1 MEEERDQKQNLCF
14 CGEKSDIH
22 KSSCPLFVLVSKQ
35 ISKTKSLSIRLR
47 RGRKQCDHCGKRNS
61 MMASC
66 VVDLPSCKSCF
77 ESCRTIKNNPAKN
90 LKKITKNSKT
100 RPKKKTEAS
109 EDSTKIIT
117 DHLPSRS
124 FGKNGC
130 KFSKTSPFEQNHKIF
145 ELKST
150 LETCDQQ
157 PNEIE
162 TFTWSEIETKLFSLV
177 DFSVL
182 DSLKP
187 KKLSKELMKP
197 VVVNFSPEGL
207 QTPLFFKTIYKQ
219 FFMIWRVEQ
228 SKETYDELLTLQL
241 AFPVSPFD
249 IQYILT
255 LQRKISYNPEFDY
268 REFITN
274 QLENLRSEII
284 NQIHQLKNRVLSSL
298 TSSNLSDID
307 SSIIKS
313 KLSYLKLMKF
323 LHGFSNNFKRYHQ
336 VDKDYTQLVTY
347 LSQKG
352 ETKEPECAICM
363 NTHNTNGIMYCG
375 KCDQGAH
382 PECLGIK
389 ELSQTDDFICD
400 GCSQTSN
407 IQLRVCIICKQ
418 FRHMLIPL
426 QANSIFKVHVFCLI
440 MSKNWDKLSAE
451 RSKLKNYN
459 LRNHINCCLCKP
471 PYQNKGEVIRCSDCP
486 ADFHALCGYLSGC
499 HFEIEDESLMTFN
512 SFTLNQFCYKV
523 KAKCNK
529 CTKIYLT
536 KSDCKS
542 ESTSLLAQNLQEA
555 NAYYRNVIIDLSFMK
570 KYKTFEDFLRSYKT

>member
-14 CGEKSDIH
+14 CGKESDIH
-22 KSSCPLFVLVSKQ
+22 KSSCPLFVLVSKK
-35 ISKTKSLSIRLR
+35 ISKTKNLSIRLR

-61 MMASC
+61 MVASC
-66 VVDLPSCKSCF
+66 VVDLPTCRSCF
-77 ESCRTIKNNPAKN
+77 ESSRTIKNSPAQN
-90 LKKITKNSKT
+90 LKKIKKDSKAG
-100 RPKKKTEAS
+100 PKKKTETS

-124 FGKNGC
+124 SGKNGC
-130 KFSKTSPFEQNHKIF
+130 KYSKTLAYEQNHKLF
-145 ELKST
+145 ELKPT

-157 PNEIE
+157 PNELE
-162 TFTWSEIETKLFSLV
+162 TFTWSEIEAKLFTLV
-177 DFSVL
+177 DLSVL
-182 DSLKP
+182 DSLMLKELP
-187 KKLSKELMKP
+187 IELMKP

-219 FFMIWRVEQ
+219 FFMIWKVDQ
-228 SKETYDELLTLQL
+228 SKESYDELLTLQL
-241 AFPVSPFD
+241 AFPVSRLD
-249 IQYILT
+249 IEYILS
-255 LQRKISYNPEFDY
+255 LQREISYNPEFDY
-268 REFITN
+268 GEFITN
-274 QLENLRSEII
+274 QLENLRSVIK
-284 NQIHQLKNRVLSSL
+284 NQIHKLKNRVLSSL

-336 VDKDYTQLVTY
+336 VDKDYTHLITY

-363 NTHNTNGIMYCG
+363 NILNTNGIMYCG

-426 QANSIFKVHVFCLI
+426 QANSIFKVHVFCLV
-440 MSKNWDKLSAE
+440 MSKNWDKISAE

-459 LRNHINCCLCKP
+459 LRNHINCSLCKP
-471 PYQNKGEVIRCSDCP
+471 PFQNKGEVIRCIDCP
-486 ADFHALCGYLSGC
+486 TDFHALCGYLHGC
-499 HFEIEDESLMTFN
+499 HFEIEDESLMTFD
-512 SFTLNQFCYKV
+512 SFTSNQFSYKV

-536 KSDCKS
+536 KLDFQS
-542 ESTSLLAQNLQEA
+542 ENSSPLTQNLQEA
-555 NAYYRNVIIDLSFMK
+555 NAYYRNVIIDPSFMK
-570 KYKTFEDFLRSYKT
+570 RYKTFEDFLKSYKT